1 VKEHAVG
8 YPDEA
13 VLRQME
19 DGLGDITG
27 EGEAAGGLVRA
38 VTDAA
43 GRLVKITF
51 NPRVMRMDSQAL
63 AEETCAAV
71 RRAQED
77 GQRRTR
83 ELVGGALGRSA
94 PEHLPDHTEFWNG
107 LREMRET
114 FDRSMTDRE
123 AEVARRL
130 RDLD

>member
-1 VKEHAVG
+1 MG

-13 VLRQME
+13 ALRRME
-19 DGLGDITG
+19 DGLGGITG
-27 EGEAAGGLVRA
+27 EGEAADGLIRA

-63 AEETCAAV
+63 AEETGAAV
-71 RRAQED
+71 QRAQED

-83 ELVGGALGRSA
+83 ELVGETLGRPA
-94 PEHLPDHTEFWNG
+94 PESLSDHTGFWNG
-107 LREMRET
+107 LREMQES

-130 RDLD
+130 RALD